1 MAKDLSNFR
10 GSLSDNQNK
19 HQFLRS
25 KKEPDFDFSGTRSR
39 QSEISNGIR
48 QAIASLYIMIS
59 DVFENAKIFFWP
71 HQNFKIFF
79 QMNAL
84 QINHQ
89 DSKTLSFDKL
99 HRLLNTAHFIFLSS
113 KVRFFLNFY
122 RTLEATRFFVQNIKW
137 RGKWEIDDFLTQ
149 KLYEVKFVA
158 DFWPCKYWPSLS
170 RISD

>member
-1 MAKDLSNFR
+1 
-10 GSLSDNQNK
+10 
-19 HQFLRS
+19 
-25 KKEPDFDFSGTRSR
+25 
-39 QSEISNGIR
+39 
-48 QAIASLYIMIS
+48 
-59 DVFENAKIFFWP
+59 
-71 HQNFKIFF
+71 
-79 QMNAL
+79 MNAL

-113 KVRFFLNFY
+113 KVRFFPNFNK
-122 RTLEATRFFVQNIKW
+122 TLEATWIFVQNIKW

-170 RISD
+170 RISV